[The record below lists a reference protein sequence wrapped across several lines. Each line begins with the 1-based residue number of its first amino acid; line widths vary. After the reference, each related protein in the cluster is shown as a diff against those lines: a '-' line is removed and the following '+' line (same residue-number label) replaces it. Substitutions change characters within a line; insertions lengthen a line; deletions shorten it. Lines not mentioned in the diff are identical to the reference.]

1 MFVQL
6 YCSFNVL
13 VLAHI
18 SLKLYNILWMI
29 VHLIYGKG
37 YEQMKK
43 KRIRV
48 KASIKPKL
56 TVGEWLEN
64 WLENYARPSVRV
76 STFDIYQA
84 YVHNHLI
91 PCLGQKTLEKLT
103 ATDIQIFLRYLQT
116 EGNRKEANKGLSPST
131 VINIRNLLKAALE
144 QAVVEGK
151 IPINPARQTRPPKSE
166 RPPMNILNPAE
177 LALFLQG
184 SIDSPYYAAYV
195 LAITTGMRRGEILGL
210 TWDAVDLGF
219 SWNDIDNLKE
229 KLSALRLWDTES
241 MLFTLKQYKLYLNN
255 PPRVTISQQLS
266 DLRGG
271 PKLTLPKTRR
281 SQRSICI
288 PTDTALILIFHRTI
302 YQNCSSDFIFSGK
315 KGKPLNPRSFTCHF
329 QWDLR
334 RTGVK
339 RIRFHDLRHTVA
351 TLLLE
356 DGKAINTV
364 QELLGHYTA
373 AFTAAQYG
381 HVTKKMHLEATDTLA
396 NTLKQA
402 REQLVHSAY

>member
-1 MFVQL
+1 
-6 YCSFNVL
+6 
-13 VLAHI
+13 
-18 SLKLYNILWMI
+18 
-29 VHLIYGKG
+29 
-37 YEQMKK
+37 MKK

-48 KASIKPKL
+48 KANIKPKL
-56 TVGEWLEN
+56 TVEKWLEN
-64 WLENYARPSVRV
+64 WLENYVRPGVRD
-76 STFDIYQA
+76 STFEIYQA
-84 YVHNHLI
+84 YVYNHLI
-91 PCLGQKTLEKLT
+91 PCLGKKVLNQLT

-116 EGNRKEANKGLSPST
+116 EGSRKEANKGLSPST

-166 RPPMNILNPAE
+166 HPPMNILGPAE

-184 SIDSPYYAAYV
+184 STSSPYYAAYV

-219 SWNDIDNLKE
+219 SWNDVDNLKE
-229 KLSALRLWDTES
+229 KLSVLRCWDTDT
-241 MLFTLKQYKLYLNN
+241 MLFTLKQHSLYLNT
-255 PPRVTISQQLS
+255 PPRVTISQQLT

-271 PKLTLPKTRR
+271 PKLTLPKTRQ

-288 PTDTALILIFHRTI
+288 PTDTALILIFHRI
-302 YQNCSSDFIFSGK
+302 FFKNCSSDFIFSGEN
-315 KGKPLNPRSFTCHF
+315 GRPLDPRSFTRHF
-329 QWDLR
+329 QLDLCQA
-334 RTGVK
+334 GVK

-364 QELLGHYTA
+364 QEILGHYTA

-381 HVTKKMHLEATDTLA
+381 HVTKKMHLDATDTLA

-402 REQLVHSAY
+402 REQIIHSVS